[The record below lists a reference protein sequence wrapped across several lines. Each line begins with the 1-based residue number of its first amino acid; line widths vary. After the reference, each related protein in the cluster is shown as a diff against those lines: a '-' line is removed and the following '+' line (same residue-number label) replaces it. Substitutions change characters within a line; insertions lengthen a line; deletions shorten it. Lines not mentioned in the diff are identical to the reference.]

1 MFKCYSH
8 IIKGCLYILGRE
20 YLVGDHHIWW
30 SVTLK
35 IKWANHS
42 CNSQS
47 SLFAT
52 SSTLFQYL
60 YWFVHQKTDLFICRG
75 LYNSMYLKSYRGSS
89 FILHPQREGHMCAI
103 YPTLTHFYRGRKASR
118 EMEVPLQ
125 GPFEESV
132 IMQHNKNNQ
141 GVILSLPGQKSFLLM
156 EHSKEELQHV
166 KMGALSLTAKKH
178 SAMKFEKWH
187 DHW

>member
-1 MFKCYSH
+1 
-8 IIKGCLYILGRE
+8 
-20 YLVGDHHIWW
+20 
-30 SVTLK
+30 
-35 IKWANHS
+35 
-42 CNSQS
+42 
-47 SLFAT
+47 
-52 SSTLFQYL
+52 
-60 YWFVHQKTDLFICRG
+60 
-75 LYNSMYLKSYRGSS
+75 
-89 FILHPQREGHMCAI
+89 MCAI

-141 GVILSLPGQKSFLLM
+141 GVISSLPEQKSFLLM

-187 DHW
+187 DH